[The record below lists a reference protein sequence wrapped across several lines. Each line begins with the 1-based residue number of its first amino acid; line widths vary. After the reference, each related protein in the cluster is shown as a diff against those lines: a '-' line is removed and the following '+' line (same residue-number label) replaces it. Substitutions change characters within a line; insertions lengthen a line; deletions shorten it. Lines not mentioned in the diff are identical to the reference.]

1 MNIEVHIDRLVLEG
15 LNVPHHKHAL
25 LQRSLESELSRLVTE
40 GSLSLGPLAAG
51 SIPSLSAE
59 AIQLNESLD
68 PTQLGQQ
75 IAQVVYAG
83 INRSGS

>member
-1 MNIEVHIDRLVLEG
+1 MNIQIHIDRLVLEG
-15 LNVPHHKHAL
+15 LNVPHHQYAL

-40 GSLSLGPLAAG
+40 GSLGLDLLAAG

-59 AIQLNESLD
+59 AIQLNGSLD

-75 IAQVVYAG
+75 IAQVVYTG
-83 INRSGS
+83 INRKV